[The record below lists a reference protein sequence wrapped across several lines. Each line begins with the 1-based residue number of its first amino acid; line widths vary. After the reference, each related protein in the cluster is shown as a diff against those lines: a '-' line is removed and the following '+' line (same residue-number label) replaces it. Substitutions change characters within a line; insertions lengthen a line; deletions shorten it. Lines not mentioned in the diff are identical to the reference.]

1 MKTIK
6 DIAVSNPTPWGDLA
20 QAIDENFNELYL
32 DAPHKDIQEL
42 LDISFDIYDYEIRDN
57 SQGEPNWIKFL
68 IGIPEVKNGK
78 KTGKN
83 LAYEFH
89 GNYQSLIKYLKACE
103 EVFTKDGI
111 LPLKGVEI
119 ENQCGYIF
127 KGSTN
132 QITYIQEQ

>member
-1 MKTIK
+1 M
-6 DIAVSNPTPWGDLA
+6 
-20 QAIDENFNELYL
+20 
-32 DAPHKDIQEL
+32 L
-42 LDISFDIYDYEIRDN
+42 LIRISKSCQIFLDIYDYEIRDN

-103 EVFTKDGI
+103 QVFTKDGI

>member
-1 MKTIK
+1 MKLRKLTEKIK
-6 DIAVSNPTPWGDLA
+6 
-20 QAIDENFNELYL
+20 IDRKM

-57 SQGEPNWIKFL
+57 NQGEPNWIKFL

-89 GNYQSLIKYLKACE
+89 SNYQSLIKYLKACE

>member
-57 SQGEPNWIKFL
+57 NQGEPNWIKFL